1 MMVKDIRALVIDRF
15 LTKVFDKG
23 LMLTLLLEEEEQ
35 HQTFAEDFS
44 KIISLKGIYL

>member
-1 MMVKDIRALVIDRF
+1 MMVKDIRDLVIDRF

-35 HQTFAEDFS
+35 QRDLVGWAGELLVYT
-44 KIISLKGIYL
+44 